1 MQQRILLQVFF
12 LLFAFAAKAQSFDT
26 LRVMAY
32 NLTNYGNNISP
43 CTAANNGLS
52 LKNPAFKTIMQH
64 VKPDVLGVCEMNT
77 NPLIAGSFL
86 SNVLNTDGVNHFA
99 RSGTVVEPSGTI
111 TSVLFYNKDKMT
123 LAYQSKAQT
132 VYRLTH
138 HFRLYMK
145 TESLEQGDTLW
156 LNVLLCHLKA
166 GTATQDVADRS
177 SMALAIRNY
186 LGSFPKKENCIIMG
200 DFNFYRSSEAGFQTL
215 TASSPNATYQF
226 QDPINRVGSW
236 TGNATY
242 ADIHTQCPRTDNN
255 GGCYSGGGLDDRF
268 DFILMNRHLMNDSAG
283 IRFIPGSYKALGN
296 DGQHFNSN
304 INSSPVNT
312 SAPAAVISA
321 LYLASDHL
329 PVQAD
334 LRVAG
339 NFTLQV
345 KNAATSGRL
354 QLQFREGKIWSE
366 GLFSGEEVMAWLID
380 MQGRITWSG
389 ALTCAGDGSL
399 SIPSLPGGGPKMLRI
414 QGASGRS
421 GQVRLLGL

>member
-1 MQQRILLQVFF
+1 LHRVIHLKFCTISNALYE
-12 LLFAFAAKAQSFDT
+12 SFGH
-26 LRVMAY
+26 
-32 NLTNYGNNISP
+32 NHKFQISP
-43 CTAANNGLS
+43 
-52 LKNPAFKTIMQH
+52 K
-64 VKPDVLGVCEMNT
+64 
-77 NPLIAGSFL
+77 
-86 SNVLNTDGVNHFA
+86 
-99 RSGTVVEPSGTI
+99 R
-111 TSVLFYNKDKMT
+111 
-123 LAYQSKAQT
+123 
-132 VYRLTH
+132 
-138 HFRLYMK
+138 
-145 TESLEQGDTLW
+145 
-156 LNVLLCHLKA
+156 HLK
-166 GTATQDVADRS
+166 DVRYIVS
-177 SMALAIRNY
+177 TEFY
-186 LGSFPKKENCIIMG
+186 FPKKENCIIMG

-268 DFILMNRHLMNDSAG
+268 DFILMNRHLINDSAG

-354 QLQFREGKIWSE
+354 QLQLREGKIWSE
-366 GLFSGEEVMAWLID
+366 GLFSGEVVKASLID

-399 SIPSLPGGGPKMLRI
+399 SVPSLAGGGPKMLRI